1 MIETRGRRRAVRA
14 AVVTA
19 AVATLALSGCSRS
32 GGGLP
37 SWGGGL
43 PSGGGQPSTGG
54 NTGGGAMPGME
65 HGGGSAGGSTGGSTG
80 GGAMPG
86 MEHGGDDHSGGGAVG
101 GGAPAAGGHG
111 HSMPANLNHAPTA
124 DQLTKARKFV
134 ADTRAAVKASG
145 LGSVAAL
152 RAKGYI
158 SIGDEMTGTTHYVM
172 PKYHYDANELNPQT
186 IEAFAVQ
193 KGQVVA
199 AMYILSNGKTES
211 DIPDIAGNVTM
222 WHNHT
227 LPFRSNNQ
235 TDPNFYRLGGAFMRK
250 TAPMLHV
257 WLVPN
262 KCGAFA
268 GTDTANM
275 TGSCEAVIS

>member
-65 HGGGSAGGSTGGSTG
+65 HGG
-80 GGAMPG
+80 
-86 MEHGGDDHSGGGAVG
+86 DDHGGGAVG

-111 HSMPANLNHAPTA
+111 HSMPGNLNHAPTPE
-124 DQLTKARKFV
+124 QLEKARKLV

-172 PKYHYDANELNPQT
+172 PKYHYDAYELNPQY

-235 TDPNFYRLGGAFMRK
+235 TDPNYYRLGGSFMRK
-250 TAPMLHV
+250 TAPMLHA

-275 TGSCEAVIS
+275 TGSCEAVIN